1 MTTFACQFA
10 FIAAFV
16 TFSSFSYL
24 FIIPFLSPL
33 FNQINYS
40 YKINTINYVV
50 IIPRRTTKCRE
61 RSGHHQARRGGGR
74 TMGGVAAAK
83 NKQHYFNLKNIK
95 KYENSQSSTV
105 LDRTS

>member
-50 IIPRRTTKCRE
+50 IIPRRTTTKCRE
-61 RSGHHQARRGGGR
+61 RSGQARRGGGE
-74 TMGGVAAAK
+74 AARRRK
-83 NKQHYFNLKNIK
+83 DEGRWVVLRRQKIKNII
-95 KYENSQSSTV
+95 
-105 LDRTS
+105 LI

>member
-61 RSGHHQARRGGGR
+61 RSGQARRGGEEAVRRRGGGR
-74 TMGGVAAAK
+74 TKDDGWCCGG
-83 NKQHYFNLKNIK
+83 K
-95 KYENSQSSTV
+95 K
-105 LDRTS
+105 

>member
-50 IIPRRTTKCRE
+50 IIPRRTTKGRE
-61 RSGHHQARRGGGR
+61 RSGQARRGGGE
-74 TMGGVAAAK
+74 AARRRK
-83 NKQHYFNLKNIK
+83 DEGRWVVLRRQKINNII
-95 KYENSQSSTV
+95 
-105 LDRTS
+105 LI